1 MICSET
7 ERRPVG
13 SDCSRQ
19 AKEQHK
25 RGVAKGGH
33 GKRVWMLF
41 TWEMS
46 IWFEVRVLDLISTFA
61 VSKET
66 RIRRRQQWLQ
76 RDQKGGWYSN
86 ERKR

>member
-1 MICSET
+1 MCSET

-19 AKEQHK
+19 VKVQHK
-25 RGVAKGGH
+25 RDVAKRGH

-46 IWFEVRVLDLISTFA
+46 IGFEVVLDLITTFA
-61 VSKET
+61 VSKEI
-66 RIRRRQQWLQ
+66 RIRGGQQWLQ
-76 RDQKGGWYSN
+76 RDQKGGWYGHKG
-86 ERKR
+86 ER